1 MGGQGT
7 HLLNVLLTSFLYTP
21 PSFYTFIEFMDFSQL
36 DYILE
41 HMASRYKVDAQE
53 VLDKW
58 LEKLLEGIPCI
69 VGGLTALLGTL
80 EGRGGNFPW
89 KTLPT
94 VLACRG
100 CILEKYPEDILMPG
114 ERRSTLAKSK
124 GIHDLTI
131 HERFKLADALKNDA
145 LTCKSVATDALKS
158 LTASRVPVIVGEAP
172 IAKSLHTR
180 GRRGFA
186 NGWIDRFGLT
196 HLGNTSPSKSG
207 ATSSNR
213 RRLHV
218 FVEVPLAPPSWR
230 LKAIQQCSPVTEP
243 NHSDLVPEITT
254 IKDGTINDDDAV
266 SNATSKDEGDI
277 NELFSSQ
284 LQEQT

>member
-1 MGGQGT
+1 MGGRGT
-7 HLLNVLLTSFLYTP
+7 HLLNVLLMWFLYTP

-41 HMASRYKVDAQE
+41 HVASRYKVDAQE

-58 LEKLLEGIPCI
+58 LEKREVRDPEAWRLLEGIPCI
-69 VGGLTALLGTL
+69 VGGLTALLA
-80 EGRGGNFPW
+80 R
-89 KTLPT
+89 
-94 VLACRG
+94 RG
-100 CILEKYPEDILMPG
+100 CILENYPEDILMPS

-145 LTCKSVATDALKS
+145 LTCKSAATDALKS

-186 NGWIDRFGLT
+186 NGRIDRFGLT
-196 HLGNTSPSKSG
+196 RLGNTSPSKSG

-213 RRLHV
+213 RRLRV
-218 FVEVPLAPPSWR
+218 VQR
-230 LKAIQQCSPVTEP
+230 SPVTEP

-266 SNATSKDEGDI
+266 SNATSEDEGDI
-277 NELFSSQ
+277 DELFSSQ

>member
-1 MGGQGT
+1 M
-7 HLLNVLLTSFLYTP
+7 LFLYTP
-21 PSFYTFIEFMDFSQL
+21 PSFYTFIGFMDFSQL

-41 HMASRYKVDAQE
+41 RVASRYKVDAQE

-58 LEKLLEGIPCI
+58 LEKREVRDPEGWRLLKGMPCI
-69 VGGLTALLGTL
+69 VGGLTALFGTL

-94 VLACRG
+94 ILARCG
-100 CILEKYPEDILMPG
+100 CILKNYPEDILMPS

-145 LTCKSVATDALKS
+145 LTVKSVATDARKS
-158 LTASRVPVIVGEAP
+158 LTTSRVPIIVGEVP
-172 IAKSLHTR
+172 IANSLHTR

-186 NGWIDRFGLT
+186 NGRIDRFGLT

-213 RRLHV
+213 RRLRV

-230 LKAIQQCSPVTEP
+230 LKAIQQCSLVIEP

-254 IKDGTINDDDAV
+254 INDEDAV
-266 SNATSKDEGDI
+266 SNATTEDKGEID
-277 NELFSSQ
+277 ELFSSQ